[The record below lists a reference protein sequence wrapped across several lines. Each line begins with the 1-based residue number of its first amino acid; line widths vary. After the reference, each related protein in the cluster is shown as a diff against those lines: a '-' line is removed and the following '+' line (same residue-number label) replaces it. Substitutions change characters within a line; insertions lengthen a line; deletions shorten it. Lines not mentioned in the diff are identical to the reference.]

1 MSLMDYDAKKDNQE
15 KTVFED
21 KTFWYVHKKSQRIA
35 EAIYLVTQTVAKEEP
50 LKVALRTCCVRLV
63 EVVTDTYS
71 SYIKDREEGA
81 RRIALVLTE
90 LSALLD
96 VAATAR
102 VVSPMNHT
110 IVRHEVAQ
118 LVSLL
123 LERYAAAERSD
134 TLDTSFF
141 KDATLKFPERT
152 SVSTPSSTRRAP
164 VSDVGDQR
172 MSDSVRANSSGLPG
186 SVVSVSD
193 ILGGH
198 PMSVTQTRPQN
209 QVVSNDV
216 SQRQTAFQSVRES
229 KPTRVRAEGISD
241 AAVRRVRRDTIVSF
255 IKDKGRVSIKD
266 VASVVTDVSEKTL
279 QRELLS
285 LVDEGELLKVGERRW
300 STYEIA
306 PGK

>member
-1 MSLMDYDAKKDNQE
+1 MSLMEYDTKKDNQE

-35 EAIYLVTQTVAKEEP
+35 EAVYLVTQNVAKEEP

-123 LERYAAAERSD
+123 LERYAAVERSD

-141 KDATLKFPERT
+141 KDASLKFPERT
-152 SVSTPSSTRRAP
+152 ATASAPSVRRSVPDA
-164 VSDVGDQR
+164 SDQR
-172 MSDSVRANSSGLPG
+172 MSDSSRTSTPGTPASIVR
-186 SVVSVSD
+186 VSD
-193 ILGGH
+193 ILAGTSMADTT
-198 PMSVTQTRPQN
+198 PRVKT
-209 QVVSNDV
+209 VSNSV
-216 SQRQTAFQSVRES
+216 S
-229 KPTRVRAEGISD
+229 RVRAEGISD

-266 VASVVTDVSEKTL
+266 VASIITDVSEKTL

-300 STYEIA
+300 STYEVA

>member
-1 MSLMDYDAKKDNQE
+1 MSLMEYDTKKDNQE

-35 EAIYLVTQTVAKEEP
+35 EAVYLVTQNVAKEEP

-118 LVSLL
+118 LVTLL

-141 KDATLKFPERT
+141 KDASLKFPERAAT
-152 SVSTPSSTRRAP
+152 VSTSSARRSVPDA
-164 VSDVGDQR
+164 SDHR
-172 MSDSVRANSSGLPG
+172 MSDSSRAGGPGIPG
-186 SVVSVSD
+186 SVVRVSD
-193 ILGGH
+193 ILGGT
-198 PMSVTQTRPQN
+198 SVTDT
-209 QVVSNDV
+209 VSRVKPV
-216 SQRQTAFQSVRES
+216 S
-229 KPTRVRAEGISD
+229 PTVARVRAEGISD

-266 VASVVTDVSEKTL
+266 VASIITDVSEKTL

-306 PGK
+306 PSK

>member
-1 MSLMDYDAKKDNQE
+1 MSLMEYDSKKDNQE

-35 EAIYLVTQTVAKEEP
+35 EAVYLVTQNVAKEEP

-118 LVSLL
+118 LVALL
-123 LERYAAAERSD
+123 LERYAAVERSD

-141 KDATLKFPERT
+141 KDASLKFPERT
-152 SVSTPSSTRRAP
+152 SAASAPSVRRSVPDA
-164 VSDVGDQR
+164 SDQK
-172 MSDSVRANSSGLPG
+172 MSDSVRVATPGLPG
-186 SVVSVSD
+186 SVVRVSD
-193 ILGGH
+193 ILGGG
-198 PMSVTQTRPQN
+198 SVADTKHRAKT
-209 QVVSNDV
+209 VSSSV
-216 SQRQTAFQSVRES
+216 S
-229 KPTRVRAEGISD
+229 RVRAEGISD

-266 VASVVTDVSEKTL
+266 VASIITDVSEKTL

-300 STYEIA
+300 STYEVA
-306 PGK
+306 PGT